1 MRKETELTGGKGTA
15 STELTRRVNG
25 VEAEK
30 AVFRGAVP
38 DPEVSSKTARRRFSQ
53 SYKIRIL
60 DQLDNCTKKGEKSVI
75 LRREGLYARTVLSWR
90 RQRKAGKLEGE
101 SSLALKAS
109 PKNVQQNKRLNEL
122 ELENERLKKK
132 LDMANKIIDF
142 QKKIAEIMEIP
153 MGEIDGKN

>member
-1 MRKETELTGGKGTA
+1 MKELSGVSETV

-25 VEAEK
+25 VETEK
-30 AVFRGAVP
+30 AVLNWVPP
-38 DPEVSSKTARRRFSQ
+38 DPEVSSKTSRRKFSR
-53 SYKIRIL
+53 SYKMRIL
-60 DQLDNCTKKGEKSVI
+60 DQLDNCTKKGEKSAI

-90 RQRKAGKLEGE
+90 RQRKEGKLAVE
-101 SSLALKAS
+101 SSAVLKVS
-109 PKNVQQNKRLNEL
+109 PKDAKMNKRLNEL

-153 MGEIDGKN
+153 MGEIDAKN